1 MNNMNSDAV
10 IKNYEEHGALLR
22 GHFLLS
28 SGRHSNQY
36 VQCAKLLRFP
46 DKAAEVLK
54 DVAEQVKD
62 LGITK
67 ICRLYLLLVFS
78 IILKSCSSCSS
89 PSGIIP

>member
-1 MNNMNSDAV
+1 MSEQRVKEILKETEAFL
-10 IKNYEEHGALLR
+10 E

-54 DVAEQVKD
+54 DYAD
-62 LGITK
+62 LQWAV
-67 ICRLYLLLVFS
+67 L
-78 IILKSCSSCSS
+78 
-89 PSGIIP
+89 